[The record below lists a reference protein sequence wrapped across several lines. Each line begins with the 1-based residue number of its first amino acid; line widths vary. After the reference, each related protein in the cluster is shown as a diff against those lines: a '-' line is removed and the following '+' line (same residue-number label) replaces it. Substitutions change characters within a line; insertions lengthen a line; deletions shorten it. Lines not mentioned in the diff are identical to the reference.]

1 MFKFDFDSNII
12 FVAFRF
18 LSYLSPVKVVFLLS
32 LLFRCTSST
41 AAFLLLFVLVMM
53 ITVIPKGPI
62 IWELDEFLNYL
73 VNTCL

>member
-1 MFKFDFDSNII
+1 MFKFDFVSNII

-18 LSYLSPVKVVFLLS
+18 LLYLSPVKVVFLLS

-53 ITVIPKGPI
+53 ITVIPKDP
-62 IWELDEFLNYL
+62 
-73 VNTCL
+73 